1 MMNANNDRAEEP
13 GNDPST
19 IKRILFNALEHFSL
33 YGYTGA
39 SVREITQ
46 ASQVTKPTL
55 YYYFKS
61 KDELYKRLAET
72 CFEEV
77 IGQLDVAVRKPGT
90 TKDRILYFIKEYS
103 RICDERRSVAR
114 FIHLMSLAP
123 DRNAPSVGI
132 ANFYIRLG
140 DYFRGIL
147 VEGVAKGEVREENI
161 NHAIYGL
168 YSIFYLRISNMLA
181 NDPVP
186 HDFAVVEGAV
196 DLVLSNS

>member
-1 MMNANNDRAEEP
+1 MNAKKDQEANP
-13 GNDPST
+13 GADTT

-61 KDELYKRLAET
+61 KDELYTRLAET
-72 CFEEV
+72 CFEE
-77 IGQLDVAVRKPGT
+77 IINQLNVAVVQPGT
-90 TKDRILYFIKEYS
+90 AKERILHFIKEYS

-114 FIHLMSLAP
+114 FIHLMSLVP
-123 DRNAPSVGI
+123 DRNAPNVGVT
-132 ANFYIRLG
+132 NFYLKLG
-140 DYFRGIL
+140 DYFRNIL
-147 VEGVAKGEVREENI
+147 SEGASRGEVKEEMI
-161 NHAIYGL
+161 NCSIYAL

-181 NDPVP
+181 NDPIP
-186 HDFAVVEGAV
+186 HDFAVVESAV
-196 DLVLSNS
+196 DLVLSQR